1 MEGRREEVVTNDS
14 FRAVT
19 GKDDEVDYVFQKDAR
34 RGDTRRR
41 SQQGG
46 GGEYN
51 SATWKPVFHRQTL
64 STRETASRT
73 TSKKDESR
81 LCRPS
86 RIARLFLSFSRG
98 DRSTRRKTERER
110 KQKERR
116 RVSPREIAYATTGKW
131 RERLKNLSPSTL
143 PICDETK
150 IDRNTRFDLPG

>member
-73 TSKKDESR
+73 TNDEQEGWVTAVS
-81 LCRPS
+81 PV
-86 RIARLFLSFSRG
+86 SFSPSLAAIDRRG
-98 DRSTRRKTERER
+98 
-110 KQKERR
+110 ERR
-116 RVSPREIAYATTGKW
+116 RERENRKEEEGEGGLALERSPTRPLENEERDWKTYPPRLFPSATK
-131 RERLKNLSPSTL
+131 RK
-143 PICDETK
+143 
-150 IDRNTRFDLPG
+150 

>member
-34 RGDTRRR
+34 RGDTGRR

-46 GGEYN
+46 GYN

-73 TSKKDESR
+73 TNDEQE
-81 LCRPS
+81 
-86 RIARLFLSFSRG
+86 G
-98 DRSTRRKTERER
+98 
-110 KQKERR
+110 
-116 RVSPREIAYATTGKW
+116 
-131 RERLKNLSPSTL
+131 
-143 PICDETK
+143 
-150 IDRNTRFDLPG
+150 

>member
-51 SATWKPVFHRQTL
+51 SATWKPVFHRQPL

-73 TSKKDESR
+73 TNDEQEGWVTAVS
-81 LCRPS
+81 PV
-86 RIARLFLSFSRG
+86 SFSPSLAAIDRRG
-98 DRSTRRKTERER
+98 
-110 KQKERR
+110 ERR
-116 RVSPREIAYATTGKW
+116 RERENRKEEEGVSPREIAYATTGKW

>member
-34 RGDTRRR
+34 RGDTGRR

-51 SATWKPVFHRQTL
+51 SATWKPVFHRQPL
-64 STRETASRT
+64 STRETASRTT

-86 RIARLFLSFSRG
+86 LSLLLSR
-98 DRSTRRKTERER
+98 RSIDAAKDGEREKTER
-110 KQKERR
+110 KKKE
-116 RVSPREIAYATTGKW
+116 EEG
-131 RERLKNLSPSTL
+131 
-143 PICDETK
+143 
-150 IDRNTRFDLPG
+150 

>member
-51 SATWKPVFHRQTL
+51 SATWKSVFHRQTL

-73 TSKKDESR
+73 TNDEQE
-81 LCRPS
+81 
-86 RIARLFLSFSRG
+86 G
-98 DRSTRRKTERER
+98 
-110 KQKERR
+110 
-116 RVSPREIAYATTGKW
+116 
-131 RERLKNLSPSTL
+131 
-143 PICDETK
+143 
-150 IDRNTRFDLPG
+150 